1 MEFLSW
7 MQAIYRLV
15 KRWPLALLAA
25 AAMATSC
32 NGSDDGGGNGGQG
45 GQGGSSGPTS
55 GSGGSGGATT
65 GSGGATTGSGGATTG
80 SGGAPPGECRVQEDC
95 ADESAPCYAPGTAPR
110 CGICMRPEITCG
122 DDAICHEMVGPTSIC
137 GIEDC
142 MCEPGCI
149 EGCTADSDCEIG
161 QQCAPDHHCTA
172 KECAAPADCP
182 ANFDC
187 TDDGTCGRR
196 ACTADG
202 DGCEPYCVLGLCY
215 DSLGTCTLPPP

>member
-1 MEFLSW
+1 
-7 MQAIYRLV
+7 MQAICRLV

-32 NGSDDGGGNGGQG
+32 SGNDDGGGHGGQG
-45 GQGGSSGPTS
+45 GQGGSSGATS
-55 GSGGSGGATT
+55 GSGGSGGAT
-65 GSGGATTGSGGATTG
+65 AG

-110 CGICMRPEITCG
+110 CGICMRPEITCS
-122 DDAICHEMVGPTSIC
+122 DDAICHERVGPTSIC

-161 QQCAPDHHCTA
+161 QQCAPDRHCTA

-187 TDDGTCGRR
+187 TGDGTCGRR